1 MAFTN
6 ILFKEKNAIA
16 FVAVNRSKVPN
27 ALKMTTM
34 EELGAAFLVFL
45 AFGLI
50 SCPNSLHAQA
60 TAVYAHDH
68 MPTRCVDVP
77 AGEKRPEF
85 GCFKVGTARGLQF
98 SESKIFWQL
107 WTFPD
112 RATAEQAKSANGV
125 VVEEDGRVWVSEFG
139 PKIIPLRGGERIAV
153 IGPIQLLPAK
163 SYDAEIAYA
172 VMRPGDRSQ
181 VHTHPGPEAW
191 YVIAGEQCLETPGGS
206 ARARAGGSMFVG
218 PKVPMELDVTGTD
231 VRRALAVVIHEPGQP
246 FGISSDWKPT
256 GACWQ

>member
-1 MAFTN
+1 MAFNN

-34 EELGAAFLVFL
+34 EELGGAFLVFL

-68 MPTRCVDVP
+68 MPTRCADVA

-107 WTFPD
+107 VTFPD
-112 RATAEQAKSANGV
+112 RATAGQANSANGV
-125 VVEEDGRVWVSEFG
+125 VVAGDGRVCGSE
-139 PKIIPLRGGERIAV
+139 I
-153 IGPIQLLPAK
+153 
-163 SYDAEIAYA
+163 
-172 VMRPGDRSQ
+172 
-181 VHTHPGPEAW
+181 
-191 YVIAGEQCLETPGGS
+191 
-206 ARARAGGSMFVG
+206 
-218 PKVPMELDVTGTD
+218 VP
-231 VRRALAVVIHEPGQP
+231 RN
-246 FGISSDWKPT
+246 
-256 GACWQ
+256 

>member
-68 MPTRCVDVP
+68 MPTRCVDVA
-77 AGEKRPEF
+77 AGENRPDV
-85 GCFKVGTARGLQF
+85 GCFKAGTARGLQV

-112 RATAEQAKSANGV
+112 RAPAERAQKSNGV
-125 VVEEDGRVWVSEFG
+125 GLAEDRPVWGSEFG
-139 PKIIPLRGGERIAV
+139 PK
-153 IGPIQLLPAK
+153 
-163 SYDAEIAYA
+163 
-172 VMRPGDRSQ
+172 
-181 VHTHPGPEAW
+181 
-191 YVIAGEQCLETPGGS
+191 
-206 ARARAGGSMFVG
+206 
-218 PKVPMELDVTGTD
+218 
-231 VRRALAVVIHEPGQP
+231 
-246 FGISSDWKPT
+246 
-256 GACWQ
+256 

>member
-6 ILFKEKNAIA
+6 ILFEEKNAIA

-27 ALKMTTM
+27 ALNMTTM
-34 EELGAAFLVFL
+34 EELRAAFLVFL

-98 SESKIFWQL
+98 SESKIFGSCGHSL
-107 WTFPD
+107 
-112 RATAEQAKSANGV
+112 TAPRRN
-125 VVEEDGRVWVSEFG
+125 R
-139 PKIIPLRGGERIAV
+139 
-153 IGPIQLLPAK
+153 
-163 SYDAEIAYA
+163 
-172 VMRPGDRSQ
+172 
-181 VHTHPGPEAW
+181 
-191 YVIAGEQCLETPGGS
+191 
-206 ARARAGGSMFVG
+206 
-218 PKVPMELDVTGTD
+218 PKVQTAWSWKKTG
-231 VRRALAVVIHEPGQP
+231 ASGFP
-246 FGISSDWKPT
+246 SSDRK
-256 GACWQ
+256 ASRFAVENASR